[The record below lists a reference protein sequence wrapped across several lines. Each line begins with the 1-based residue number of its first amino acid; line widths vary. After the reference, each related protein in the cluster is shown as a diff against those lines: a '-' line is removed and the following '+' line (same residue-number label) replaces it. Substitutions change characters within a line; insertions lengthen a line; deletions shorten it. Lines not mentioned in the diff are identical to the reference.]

1 MEAELAALPT
11 AEDLDVAENDWAAD
25 TSADAVAARMKEL
38 EVSGA
43 VSKLMDPEEDA
54 DGPDNAEVF
63 ADFIVKG
70 GNELEDEDIVDKA
83 SELNIRQDKAI
94 TILAQVLFD
103 KNIIKEEQVSKRA
116 ALLSSFIL
124 NDKCQKGLIGGIERL
139 VALSYPELLPG
150 VSLIFKDL
158 YFNDL
163 VEEEVFLGWAEKI
176 SKKYVD
182 KKYGKLIR
190 EKAEPFITWLKEA
203 EVED

>member
-43 VSKLMDPEEDA
+43 VSKLMDPEEDV

>member
-163 VEEEVFLGWAEKI
+163 VEEEVFLGWSEKI